1 MKSLALDGPAQT
13 SGAAAVIHV
22 PVRRLPALEGTIRV
36 GVARGIVE
44 ALCDLCAD
52 PDPVIRQ
59 AGLDPRRFD
68 DPDDVIPFSSMGR
81 LLKHGVERTGD
92 PYLGLRA
99 GGRMKVSSY
108 GIVGRLAANGS
119 SLKDAL
125 ENLAGHLHLV
135 DEGAVMTLMLSES
148 LAVLTYGIAQPEVE
162 CTDQIHDMAIAA
174 LTAVIRTL
182 YRDEWAPTEVLLPRR
197 LPADPGPYLR
207 FFRAPVRFDEEEAA
221 LVFPAALL
229 DQRISG
235 ADAVHRRILKERI
248 RDREATHDH
257 GLTGELRRLL
267 RSRMAKG
274 NCSVSA
280 VADSVA
286 LHRRTLNRRLR
297 AEGTKFR
304 RLAAETRFEIARQLL
319 ADTSVPMVQVAIV
332 LGYSE
337 ASAFTRAFKRW
348 SGRTPSEWRSRHL
361 RVALAP
367 AEQVTERVSGDM
379 DPAAGA
385 G

>member
-1 MKSLALDGPAQT
+1 
-13 SGAAAVIHV
+13 
-22 PVRRLPALEGTIRV
+22 
-36 GVARGIVE
+36 
-44 ALCDLCAD
+44 
-52 PDPVIRQ
+52 
-59 AGLDPRRFD
+59 
-68 DPDDVIPFSSMGR
+68 
-81 LLKHGVERTGD
+81 
-92 PYLGLRA
+92 
-99 GGRMKVSSY
+99 
-108 GIVGRLAANGS
+108 
-119 SLKDAL
+119 
-125 ENLAGHLHLV
+125 
-135 DEGAVMTLMLSES
+135 
-148 LAVLTYGIAQPEVE
+148 
-162 CTDQIHDMAIAA
+162 
-174 LTAVIRTL
+174 
-182 YRDEWAPTEVLLPRR
+182 
-197 LPADPGPYLR
+197 LR

-229 DQRISG
+229 DERISG

-319 ADTSVPMVQVAIV
+319 ADTSVPMVQVAIA

-337 ASAFTRAFKRW
+337 ASAFTRAFKKW